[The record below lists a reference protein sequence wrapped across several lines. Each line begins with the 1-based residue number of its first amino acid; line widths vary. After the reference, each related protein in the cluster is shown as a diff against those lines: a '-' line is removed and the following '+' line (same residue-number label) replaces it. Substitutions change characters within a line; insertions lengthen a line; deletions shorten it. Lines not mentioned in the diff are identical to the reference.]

1 MIDSKGGA
9 RALLN
14 ETIRNLYRQR
24 MKENQSFTR
33 DTVTKNTVVITAG
46 VGACPEGIMRE
57 FLDGMAQYTDDNNGN
72 ITYFNYNV
80 DADSG
85 VTFSQLGYVRLDG
98 DNFHYRA
105 PSPDFDTFTG
115 NLYVLVPTFPTIT
128 NMASAMSFPSEETID
143 SLCSLLATTLVGQVA
158 ATPS

>member
-1 MIDSKGGA
+1 MG
-9 RALLN
+9 
-14 ETIRNLYRQR
+14 Q
-24 MKENQSFTR
+24 F
-33 DTVTKNTVVITAG
+33 
-46 VGACPEGIMRE
+46 
-57 FLDGMAQYTDDNNGN
+57 TDDNNSQ
-72 ITYFNYNV
+72 ITYFDYNI

-128 NMASAMSFPSEETID
+128 NMASAITFPSTSTID
-143 SLCSLLATTLVGQVA
+143 DLCSLLATTLVGAVA
-158 ATPS
+158 TTPS